1 MITINNL
8 SIQYGAKHLFKNISA
23 RINSRDRIGLVGV
36 NGAGKSTLLRI
47 MAGVADSDP
56 GVVTWSKQVSC
67 GYLPQEITGINLDN
81 SLFAEAENAFA
92 GLLATQRQLDE
103 VNRQLATCHDDGNA
117 LEEMLQLQGELQHEL
132 DHSDIFRIKPTIE
145 KVLTGLGFREE
156 DFSRPCSSFSG
167 GWLMR
172 LMLAKQLLAAPGF
185 LFLDEPTNHLDIES
199 LTWLEDFLATYP
211 GALIIVSHDRAFLDN
226 MTSLTW
232 ELSLGNLTVYKGN
245 YSTYVTEKELRQEIQ
260 RAAYDNQQA
269 LIEQTRRFVERF
281 RSKSTKAKQ
290 AQSRIKQLEK
300 MELIELE
307 KTEHAISFR
316 FPPAPPSGRLAI
328 VVEGLQKRYGDNRV
342 FDQLNFELQRGDK
355 MAIVGVNGA
364 GKSTLVK
371 ILAGLVRSEAG
382 TIRLGHNV
390 SLSYFGQHQA
400 QELSPNYTVLETLT
414 MVEADKT
421 ITQTRSLLG
430 AFLFSGDEVDKKVQV
445 LSGGEKSRLALAK
458 MIATPANLLI
468 MDEPTNHLDMMSQ
481 EILQEA
487 MAQYDGTIIV
497 VSHNRYFLDSFVNKV
512 LEIRNGRATLFD
524 GNLHYY
530 LEKTAAQRDRPVAP
544 AAPPPDP
551 DKVERTDSSSA
562 AAGRGK
568 KARQE
573 QARLRQ
579 EKNTLLNPL
588 HKKITELEEEISRL
602 EKIKTELEAQL
613 ADPELYKDEGR
624 FGEKSRAYGSAE
636 RKLQRLY
643 QQWEEQQGKVEEI
656 EARFAE

>member
-8 SIQYGAKHLFKNISA
+8 SIQYGAKHLFKNISG
-23 RINSRDRIGLVGV
+23 RINTRDRIGLVGV
-36 NGAGKSTLLRI
+36 NGAGKSTLLKI

-67 GYLPQEITGINLDN
+67 GYLPQEITGITLEN
-81 SLFAEAENAFA
+81 SLFTEAENAFA
-92 GLLATQRQLDE
+92 PLLAKQKELDALNKEMSTCHENKASLDE
-103 VNRQLATCHDDGNA
+103 LLKR
-117 LEEMLQLQGELQHEL
+117 QGELQHEL
-132 DHSDIFRIKPTIE
+132 DHSNIFRIKATIE
-145 KVLTGLGFREE
+145 KVLAGLGFKEE
-156 DFSRPCSSFSG
+156 DLARPCSTFSG

-199 LTWLEDFLATYP
+199 LTWLEEFLAAYE

-232 ELSLGNLTVYKGN
+232 ELSLGNLTIYKGN
-245 YSTYVTEKELRQEIQ
+245 YSTYVKEKELRQQIQ

-269 LIEQTRRFVERF
+269 LIDQTKRFVERF

-300 MELIELE
+300 MEIIELE
-307 KTEHAISFR
+307 KTDHKISFR

-328 VVEGLQKRYGDNRV
+328 TVEGLKKSYGDKKV
-342 FDQLNFELQRGDK
+342 FDSISFELQRGDK

-371 ILAGLVRSEAG
+371 SLAGLVKQDDGA
-382 TIRLGHNV
+382 IRLGHNV

-400 QELSPNYTVLETLT
+400 QELSPNYTVLETLS
-414 MVEADKT
+414 MVEAEKT

-430 AFLFSGDEVDKKVQV
+430 AFLFSGEEVDKKVQV

-468 MDEPTNHLDMMSQ
+468 MDEPTNHLDMTSQ

-487 MAQYDGTIIV
+487 MAQYDGTIII

-512 LEIRNGRATLFD
+512 LEIKNGRATLFD
-524 GNLHYY
+524 GNIKYY
-530 LEKTAAQRDRPVAP
+530 LEKTAEQRERATASAEETPALVADPQSDAGTP
-544 AAPPPDP
+544 A
-551 DKVERTDSSSA
+551 
-562 AAGRGK
+562 RGK

-573 QARLRQ
+573 QARIRQ
-579 EKNTLLNPL
+579 EKNSVLKPFL
-588 HKKITELEEEISRL
+588 KKIAENEAEIERL
-602 EKIKTELEAQL
+602 EKSKCELEAML
-613 ADPELYKDEGR
+613 ADPELYKDQEI
-624 FGEKSRAYGSAE
+624 FGSKSKEYADVE
-636 RKLQRLY
+636 RKLKRCY
-643 QQWEEQQGKVEEI
+643 QQWEENQSKVEEI
-656 EARFAE
+656 ESRFAD

>member
-8 SIQYGAKHLFKNISA
+8 SIQYGAKHLFKNISG
-23 RINSRDRIGLVGV
+23 RINTRDRIGLVGV
-36 NGAGKSTLLRI
+36 NGAGKSTLLKI

-67 GYLPQEITGINLDN
+67 GYLPQEITGITLGN

-92 GLLATQRQLDE
+92 PLLAKQKELDALNKE
-103 VNRQLATCHDDGNA
+103 MSTCHENKA
-117 LEEMLQLQGELQHEL
+117 SLEELLKRQGELQHEL
-132 DHSDIFRIKPTIE
+132 DHSNIFRIKATIE
-145 KVLTGLGFREE
+145 KVLAGLGFKEE
-156 DFSRPCSSFSG
+156 DLARPCSTFSG

-199 LTWLEDFLATYP
+199 LTWLEEFLAGYE

-232 ELSLGNLTVYKGN
+232 ELSLGNLTIYKGN
-245 YSTYVTEKELRQEIQ
+245 YSTYVKEKELRQQIQ

-269 LIEQTRRFVERF
+269 LIDQTKRFVERF

-300 MELIELE
+300 MEIIELE
-307 KTEHAISFR
+307 KTDHKIFFR

-328 VVEGLQKRYGDNRV
+328 TVEGLKKSYGDKKV
-342 FDQLNFELQRGDK
+342 FDSISFELQRGDK

-371 ILAGLVRSEAG
+371 SLAGLVKQDDGA
-382 TIRLGHNV
+382 IRLGHNV

-400 QELSPNYTVLETLT
+400 QELSPNYTVLETLS
-414 MVEADKT
+414 MVEAEKT

-430 AFLFSGDEVDKKVQV
+430 AFLFSGEEVDKKVQV

-468 MDEPTNHLDMMSQ
+468 MDEPTNHLDMTSQ

-487 MAQYDGTIIV
+487 MAQYDGTIII
-497 VSHNRYFLDSFVNKV
+497 VSHNRYFLDNFVNKV
-512 LEIRNGRATLFD
+512 LEIKNGRATLFD
-524 GNLHYY
+524 GNIKYY
-530 LEKTAAQRDRPVAP
+530 LEKTAEQRERAATSAEETPALVADPQNDAGTP
-544 AAPPPDP
+544 A
-551 DKVERTDSSSA
+551 
-562 AAGRGK
+562 RGK

-573 QARLRQ
+573 QARIRQ
-579 EKNTLLNPL
+579 EKNSVLKPFL
-588 HKKITELEEEISRL
+588 KKIAENEAEIERL
-602 EKIKTELEAQL
+602 EKSKSELEAML
-613 ADPELYKDEGR
+613 ADPELYKDQEI
-624 FGEKSRAYGSAE
+624 FGSKSKEYADVE
-636 RKLQRLY
+636 RKLKRCY
-643 QQWEEQQGKVEEI
+643 QQWEENQSKVEEI
-656 EARFAE
+656 EARFAD